1 MLLEYTERENDEK
14 GPCKHKS
21 KQLSEYM
28 EREREKTKEWPCM
41 HAEHEWCEKYMERKK
56 EEKHMNAYIHAEI
69 SHGLAESN

>member
-14 GPCKHKS
+14 GPCKHKA

-28 EREREKTKEWPCM
+28 EREKTKEWPCM
-41 HAEHEWCEKYMERKK
+41 HAEHEWCEKYMEREK
-56 EEKHMNAYIHAEI
+56 EEKHMDANIHAEI